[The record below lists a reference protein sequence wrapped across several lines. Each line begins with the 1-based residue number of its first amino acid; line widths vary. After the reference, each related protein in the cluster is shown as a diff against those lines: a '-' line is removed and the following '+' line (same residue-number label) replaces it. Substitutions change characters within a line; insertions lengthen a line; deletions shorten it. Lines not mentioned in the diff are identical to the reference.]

1 MGSGKATFFK
11 ASIVLFAILLEA
23 LKCLLSLYPQLH
35 LKNFFI
41 FPFAI
46 YFINF
51 PSFPHLLHILEVL

>member
-1 MGSGKATFFK
+1 MGSEEVIFLRY
-11 ASIVLFAILLEA
+11 SIVLFAIFEEA
-23 LKCLLSLYPQLH
+23 LKCLLSLYSQLLH

-51 PSFPHLLHILEVL
+51 PFFYIYYNLL